1 MHYYFGESEA
11 LWKKDGYPEY
21 KTDNGPFSYAVRLV
35 GGFSIRGPPGL
46 RFQHSVKRLE
56 DERMK
61 EKYTDS
67 VQNRFT
73 AYLVAAVTNK
83 RIHYMKYK
91 MRLQEQEFLQVDL
104 QEKHYLDFD
113 RQYHDYIGEQTEF
126 IMEDWERFQNLL
138 ILLES
143 EKLMKAVNRL
153 KERERKLLFAR
164 VFGEF
169 TFTEL
174 GDKFGMKPK
183 QAEMAYYYVIRKL
196 RKELEVNRK
205 HEF

>member
-1 MHYYFGESEA
+1 MHYYFGESET
-11 LWKKDGYPEY
+11 LWKKDGYPGY

-35 GGFSIRGPPGL
+35 GSFSIRGPPGL
-46 RFQHSVKRLE
+46 RFQRSANRLE

-91 MRLQEQEFLQVDL
+91 KRLQEQEFLQVDL

-126 IMEDWERFQNLL
+126 IMEDWERFQDLL

-143 EKLMKAVNRL
+143 EKLMKAVNCL

-164 VFGEF
+164 VFGEL

-174 GDKFGMKPK
+174 GEKFGMKPK

>member
-1 MHYYFGESEA
+1 MHYYFGEGEA
-11 LWKKDGYPEY
+11 LWEKGGYPGY
-21 KTDNGPFSYAVRLV
+21 KTDNGPFSYIVRSV

-46 RFQHSVKRLE
+46 RFQRSVKRLE

-91 MRLQEQEFLQVDL
+91 KRLQEQEFLQVDL

-126 IMEDWERFQNLL
+126 IMEDWERFQDLL

-143 EKLMKAVNRL
+143 EKLILRDEEGIDERDIYVE
-153 KERERKLLFAR
+153 KESGRQFERPVYRSLVDNILREGDLL
-164 VFGEF
+164 VV
-169 TFTEL
+169 TEGIL
-174 GDKFGMKPK
+174 IGS
-183 QAEMAYYYVIRKL
+183 A
-196 RKELEVNRK
+196 
-205 HEF
+205 